1 MTCFVELVAI
11 KFLICRIRPTF
22 VQKNIFKERRLI
34 MYTKEKIKFPLL
46 KDKVA
51 KKLFTEKKVGLEY
64 LRKIISLAIGI
75 PMDMID
81 KDIKLIH
88 PNIAVNKN
96 IVNSEAD
103 VVLENGEFYV
113 NLEINY
119 YNNETSDIK
128 NGLYLCHL
136 LLRQVKKAK
145 EYETLKKVYQI
156 NLNSYD
162 ALGKEEF
169 IYHSKLYEK
178 KYHIERSDFIEIID
192 INLEKLRQIDYNTL
206 VKSDDMTLEKALYL
220 FVCDDIEKLNVIY
233 EGDKLMKKL
242 MKENEDLLK
251 NFDEMLYYD
260 RDKMFLNACY
270 DKGYSKGESI
280 GYSKGKNEGK
290 QEERLQIARGL
301 LKLDVPIEKI
311 ELATGLSK
319 EVILTFKN
327 E

>member
-1 MTCFVELVAI
+1 
-11 KFLICRIRPTF
+11 
-22 VQKNIFKERRLI
+22 
-34 MYTKEKIKFPLL
+34 MYRKEKIKFPLL

-75 PMDMID
+75 PMYMID

-88 PNIAVNKN
+88 PNIGVNKN

-103 VVLENGEFYV
+103 VVLENDEFYV

-145 EYETLKKVYQI
+145 EYEALKKVYQI

-206 VKSDDMTLEKALYL
+206 IKSDDMTLKKALYL
-220 FVCDDIEKLNVIY
+220 FVCDDIEKLNAIY

-270 DKGYSKGESI
+270 EKGYDK
-280 GYSKGKNEGK
+280 GK
-290 QEERLQIARGL
+290 QEARQERNIEIAKEMLNKRMK
-301 LKLDVPIEKI
+301 LKDII
-311 ELATGLSK
+311 DITGLTEK
-319 EVILTFKN
+319 EIKEIV
-327 E
+327 

>member
-1 MTCFVELVAI
+1 MI
-11 KFLICRIRPTF
+11 
-22 VQKNIFKERRLI
+22 
-34 MYTKEKIKFPLL
+34 TKEKIKFPLL

-51 KKLFTEKKVGLEY
+51 KKLFTERKVGLEY

-88 PNIAVNKN
+88 PNIGVNKN

-119 YNNETSDIK
+119 YNNETSDLK

-145 EYETLKKVYQI
+145 EYEALKKVYQI

-206 VKSDDMTLEKALYL
+206 IKSDDMTLEKTLYL
-220 FVCDDIEKLNVIY
+220 FVCDDIEKLNAIY

-280 GYSKGKNEGK
+280 GYSKGK
-290 QEERLQIARGL
+290 QERNIEIAKEMLNKGMK
-301 LKLDVPIEKI
+301 LKDII
-311 ELATGLSK
+311 DITGLTEK
-319 EVILTFKN
+319 EIK
-327 E
+327 EIA

>member
-1 MTCFVELVAI
+1 M
-11 KFLICRIRPTF
+11 K
-22 VQKNIFKERRLI
+22 
-34 MYTKEKIKFPLL
+34 TKEKIKFPLL

-88 PNIAVNKN
+88 PNIGVNKN

-145 EYETLKKVYQI
+145 EYENLKKVYQI

-220 FVCDDIEKLNVIY
+220 FVCDDIEKLNAIY

-260 RDKMFLNACY
+260 RDKMFENACY
-270 DKGYSKGESI
+270 DKGYDK
-280 GYSKGKNEGK
+280 GK
-290 QEERLQIARGL
+290 QERNREIAKEM
-301 LKLDVPIEKI
+301 LKNKEAIENIAKY
-311 ELATGLSK
+311 TGLSK
-319 EVILTFKN
+319 EEILNLKD

>member
-1 MTCFVELVAI
+1 MI
-11 KFLICRIRPTF
+11 
-22 VQKNIFKERRLI
+22 
-34 MYTKEKIKFPLL
+34 TKEKIKFPLL

-51 KKLFTEKKVGLEY
+51 KKLFTERKVGLEY

-81 KDIKLIH
+81 KDIKLLH
-88 PNIAVNKN
+88 PNIGVNKN

-145 EYETLKKVYQI
+145 EYEALKKVYQI

-206 VKSDDMTLEKALYL
+206 IKSDDMTLEKALYL
-220 FVCDDIEKLNVIY
+220 FVCDDIEKLNAIY

-280 GYSKGKNEGK
+280 GYNKGK
-290 QEERLQIARGL
+290 QERNIEIAKEMLNKGMK
-301 LKLDVPIEKI
+301 LKDII
-311 ELATGLSK
+311 DITGLTEK
-319 EVILTFKN
+319 EIK
-327 E
+327 EIA

>member
-1 MTCFVELVAI
+1 
-11 KFLICRIRPTF
+11 
-22 VQKNIFKERRLI
+22 

-88 PNIAVNKN
+88 PNIGINKN

-103 VVLENGEFYV
+103 VVLENDEFYV

-145 EYETLKKVYQI
+145 EYENLKKVYQI

-220 FVCDDIEKLNVIY
+220 FVCDDIEKLNAIY

-270 DKGYSKGESI
+270 DKGYDK
-280 GYSKGKNEGK
+280 GK
-290 QEERLQIARGL
+290 QERNREIAKEMLNKGMK
-301 LKLDVPIEKI
+301 LKDII
-311 ELATGLSK
+311 DITGLTEK
-319 EVILTFKN
+319 EIK
-327 E
+327 EIA

>member
-1 MTCFVELVAI
+1 
-11 KFLICRIRPTF
+11 
-22 VQKNIFKERRLI
+22 
-34 MYTKEKIKFPLL
+34 
-46 KDKVA
+46 
-51 KKLFTEKKVGLEY
+51 
-64 LRKIISLAIGI
+64 
-75 PMDMID
+75 MDMID

-88 PNIAVNKN
+88 PNIGVNKN

-103 VVLENGEFYV
+103 VVLENNEFYV

-145 EYETLKKVYQI
+145 EYEALKKVYQI

-169 IYHSKLYEK
+169 IYHSKLYETK
-178 KYHIERSDFIEIID
+178 HHIERSDFIEIID

-206 VKSDDMTLEKALYL
+206 VKSEDMTLEKALYL
-220 FVCDDIEKLNVIY
+220 FVCDDIEKLNAIY
-233 EGDKLMKKL
+233 EGDRLMKKL

-260 RDKMFLNACY
+260 RDKMFENACY

-280 GYSKGKNEGK
+280 GYSKGK
-290 QEERLQIARGL
+290 QERNIEIAKEL
-301 LKLDVPIEKI
+301 LKLEVPIEKI
-311 ELATGLSK
+311 MMATGLSEK
-319 EVILTFKN
+319 EILTLRN
-327 E
+327 D

>member
-1 MTCFVELVAI
+1 
-11 KFLICRIRPTF
+11 
-22 VQKNIFKERRLI
+22 

-51 KKLFTEKKVGLEY
+51 KKLFTEKQVGLEY

-88 PNIAVNKN
+88 PNIGVNKN

-103 VVLENGEFYV
+103 VVLENDEFYV

-145 EYETLKKVYQI
+145 EYEALKKVYQI

-206 VKSDDMTLEKALYL
+206 IKSDDMTLEKALYL
-220 FVCDDIEKLNVIY
+220 FVCDDIEKLNAIY
-233 EGDKLMKKL
+233 EGDRLMKKL

-270 DKGYSKGESI
+270 EKGYDK
-280 GYSKGKNEGK
+280 GK
-290 QEERLQIARGL
+290 QEARQERNIEIAKEL
-301 LKLDVPIEKI
+301 LKLEVPIEKI
-311 ELATGLSK
+311 MMATGLSK
-319 EVILTFKN
+319 EEILTIKN

>member
-1 MTCFVELVAI
+1 M
-11 KFLICRIRPTF
+11 
-22 VQKNIFKERRLI
+22 N
-34 MYTKEKIKFPLL
+34 TKEKIKFPLL

-64 LRKIISLAIGI
+64 LRKIISLAIDI

-88 PNIAVNKN
+88 PNIGVNKN

-145 EYETLKKVYQI
+145 EYEALKKVYQI

-169 IYHSKLYEK
+169 IYHSKLYEMK
-178 KYHIERSDFIEIID
+178 HHIERSDFIEIID

-206 VKSDDMTLEKALYL
+206 IKSDDMTLEKALYL
-220 FVCDDIEKLNVIY
+220 FVCDDIEKLNAIY
-233 EGDKLMKKL
+233 EGDRLMKKL

-260 RDKMFLNACY
+260 RDKMFMNACY
-270 DKGYSKGESI
+270 DKGYDKG
-280 GYSKGKNEGK
+280 YDNGK
-290 QEERLQIARGL
+290 QEAIIATRKQL
-301 LKLDVPIEKI
+301 AKDMLIANEPIEKI
-311 ELATGLSK
+311 AQFSKLSK
-319 EVILTFKN
+319 EEILNLKD

>member
-1 MTCFVELVAI
+1 
-11 KFLICRIRPTF
+11 
-22 VQKNIFKERRLI
+22 

-88 PNIAVNKN
+88 PSIGINKN

-220 FVCDDIEKLNVIY
+220 FVCDDIEKLNAIY

-270 DKGYSKGESI
+270 DKGYSKGESV
-280 GYSKGKNEGK
+280 GYSKGK
-290 QEERLQIARGL
+290 QERNKEIAKELLQL
-301 LKLDVPIEKI
+301 EVSLPKI
-311 ELATGLSK
+311 MKATGLSK
-319 EVILTFKN
+319 EEILNLKD

>member
-1 MTCFVELVAI
+1 
-11 KFLICRIRPTF
+11 
-22 VQKNIFKERRLI
+22 

-145 EYETLKKVYQI
+145 EYENLKKVYQI

-206 VKSDDMTLEKALYL
+206 IKSNDMTLEKALYL
-220 FVCDDIEKLNVIY
+220 FVCDDIEKLNAIY

-270 DKGYSKGESI
+270 DKGYDK
-280 GYSKGKNEGK
+280 GK
-290 QEERLQIARGL
+290 QERNREIAKEM
-301 LKLDVPIEKI
+301 LKNKEAIENIAKY
-311 ELATGLSK
+311 TGLSK
-319 EVILTFKN
+319 EEILNLKD

>member
-1 MTCFVELVAI
+1 MI
-11 KFLICRIRPTF
+11 
-22 VQKNIFKERRLI
+22 
-34 MYTKEKIKFPLL
+34 TKEKIKFPLL

-51 KKLFTEKKVGLEY
+51 KKLFTERKVGLEY

-88 PNIAVNKN
+88 PNIGVNKN

-145 EYETLKKVYQI
+145 EYEALKKVYQI

-220 FVCDDIEKLNVIY
+220 FVCDDIEKLNAIY

-280 GYSKGKNEGK
+280 GYSKGK
-290 QEERLQIARGL
+290 QERNIEIAKEMLNKGMK
-301 LKLDVPIEKI
+301 LKDII
-311 ELATGLSK
+311 DITGLTEK
-319 EVILTFKN
+319 EIK
-327 E
+327 EIA

>member
-1 MTCFVELVAI
+1 M
-11 KFLICRIRPTF
+11 K
-22 VQKNIFKERRLI
+22 
-34 MYTKEKIKFPLL
+34 TKEKIKFPLL

-64 LRKIISLAIGI
+64 FRTIISLAIGL

-88 PNIAVNKN
+88 PNIGINKN

-145 EYETLKKVYQI
+145 EYENLKKVYQI

-220 FVCDDIEKLNVIY
+220 FVCDDIEKLNAIY

-270 DKGYSKGESI
+270 DKGYSKGESV
-280 GYSKGKNEGK
+280 GYSKGK
-290 QEERLQIARGL
+290 QERNKEIAKELLQL
-301 LKLDVPIEKI
+301 EVSLPKI
-311 ELATGLSK
+311 MKATGLSK
-319 EVILTFKN
+319 EEILNLKD

>member
-1 MTCFVELVAI
+1 
-11 KFLICRIRPTF
+11 
-22 VQKNIFKERRLI
+22 

-51 KKLFTEKKVGLEY
+51 KKLFTEKQVGLEY

-88 PNIAVNKN
+88 PNIGVNKN

-220 FVCDDIEKLNVIY
+220 FVCDDIEKLNAIY

-280 GYSKGKNEGK
+280 GYSNGK
-290 QEERLQIARGL
+290 QERNREIAKEMLNKRMK
-301 LKLDVPIEKI
+301 LKDII
-311 ELATGLSK
+311 DITGLTEK
-319 EVILTFKN
+319 EIKEIV
-327 E
+327 

>member
-1 MTCFVELVAI
+1 MI
-11 KFLICRIRPTF
+11 
-22 VQKNIFKERRLI
+22 
-34 MYTKEKIKFPLL
+34 TKEKIKFPLL

-51 KKLFTEKKVGLEY
+51 KKLFTEKQVGLEY

-88 PNIAVNKN
+88 PNIGVNKN

-103 VVLENGEFYV
+103 VVLENNEFYV

-136 LLRQVKKAK
+136 LLRQVKTAK
-145 EYETLKKVYQI
+145 EYEALKKVYQI

-206 VKSDDMTLEKALYL
+206 VKSEDMTLEKALYL
-220 FVCDDIEKLNVIY
+220 FVCDDIEKLNAIY
-233 EGDKLMKKL
+233 EGDRLMKKL

-270 DKGYSKGESI
+270 EKGYDK
-280 GYSKGKNEGK
+280 GK
-290 QEERLQIARGL
+290 QEARQERNIEIAKEMLNKRMK
-301 LKLDVPIEKI
+301 LKDII
-311 ELATGLSK
+311 DITGLTEK
-319 EVILTFKN
+319 EIKEIV
-327 E
+327 

>member
-1 MTCFVELVAI
+1 MI
-11 KFLICRIRPTF
+11 
-22 VQKNIFKERRLI
+22 
-34 MYTKEKIKFPLL
+34 TKEKIKFPLL

-64 LRKIISLAIGI
+64 LRKIISLALGI

-88 PNIAVNKN
+88 PNIGVNKN

-136 LLRQVKKAK
+136 LLRQVKTAK
-145 EYETLKKVYQI
+145 EYEALKKVYQI

-206 VKSDDMTLEKALYL
+206 IKSEDMTLEKALYL
-220 FVCDDIEKLNVIY
+220 FVCDDIEKLNAIY
-233 EGDKLMKKL
+233 EGDRLMKKL

-270 DKGYSKGESI
+270 EKGYDK
-280 GYSKGKNEGK
+280 GK
-290 QEERLQIARGL
+290 QEARQERNIEIAKEMLNKGMK
-301 LKLDVPIEKI
+301 LKDII
-311 ELATGLSK
+311 DITGLTEK
-319 EVILTFKN
+319 EIK
-327 E
+327 EIA

>member
-1 MTCFVELVAI
+1 MI
-11 KFLICRIRPTF
+11 
-22 VQKNIFKERRLI
+22 
-34 MYTKEKIKFPLL
+34 TKEKIKFPLL

-88 PNIAVNKN
+88 PNIGVNKN

-136 LLRQVKKAK
+136 LLRQVKTAK
-145 EYETLKKVYQI
+145 EYEALKKVYQI

-206 VKSDDMTLEKALYL
+206 IKSEDMTLEKALYL
-220 FVCDDIEKLNVIY
+220 FVCDDIEKLNAIY
-233 EGDKLMKKL
+233 EGDRLMKKL

-270 DKGYSKGESI
+270 EKGYDK
-280 GYSKGKNEGK
+280 GK
-290 QEERLQIARGL
+290 QEARQERNIEIAKEMLNKGMK
-301 LKLDVPIEKI
+301 LKDII
-311 ELATGLSK
+311 DITGLTEK
-319 EVILTFKN
+319 EIK
-327 E
+327 EIA

>member
-1 MTCFVELVAI
+1 
-11 KFLICRIRPTF
+11 
-22 VQKNIFKERRLI
+22 

-88 PNIAVNKN
+88 PSIGINKN

-206 VKSDDMTLEKALYL
+206 VKSEDMTLEKALYL
-220 FVCDDIEKLNVIY
+220 FVCDDIEKLNAIY

-270 DKGYSKGESI
+270 DKGYSKGESV
-280 GYSKGKNEGK
+280 GYSKGK
-290 QEERLQIARGL
+290 QERNKEIAKELLQL
-301 LKLDVPIEKI
+301 EVSLPKI
-311 ELATGLSK
+311 MKATGLSK
-319 EVILTFKN
+319 EEILNLKD

>member
-1 MTCFVELVAI
+1 
-11 KFLICRIRPTF
+11 
-22 VQKNIFKERRLI
+22 
-34 MYTKEKIKFPLL
+34 MYRKEKIKFPLL

-75 PMDMID
+75 PMYMID

-88 PNIAVNKN
+88 PNIGVNKN

-103 VVLENGEFYV
+103 VVLENDEFYV

-206 VKSDDMTLEKALYL
+206 IKSDDMTLKKALYL
-220 FVCDDIEKLNVIY
+220 FVCDDIEKLNAIY

-270 DKGYSKGESI
+270 EKGYDK
-280 GYSKGKNEGK
+280 GK
-290 QEERLQIARGL
+290 QEARQERNIEIAKEMLNKRL
-301 LKLDVPIEKI
+301 NLKDIRDI
-311 ELATGLSK
+311 TGLTEK
-319 EVILTFKN
+319 EIKEIV
-327 E
+327 

>member
-1 MTCFVELVAI
+1 MKVGESQFFLTCFVKLVAI

-22 VQKNIFKERRLI
+22 VQKNIFKERGRI
-34 MYTKEKIKFPLL
+34 MNTKEKIKFPLL

-88 PNIAVNKN
+88 PNIGVNKN

-103 VVLENGEFYV
+103 VVLENDEFYV

-136 LLRQVKKAK
+136 LLRQVKTAK
-145 EYETLKKVYQI
+145 EYEALKKVYQI

-206 VKSDDMTLEKALYL
+206 VKSEDMTLEKALYL
-220 FVCDDIEKLNVIY
+220 FVCDDMEKLNAIY

-251 NFDEMLYYD
+251 DFDEMLYYD
-260 RDKMFLNACY
+260 RDKMFENACY
-270 DKGYSKGESI
+270 DKGDDK
-280 GYSKGKNEGK
+280 GK
-290 QEERLQIARGL
+290 QERNREIAKEM
-301 LKLDVPIEKI
+301 LKNKEAIENIVKY
-311 ELATGLSK
+311 TGLSK
-319 EVILTFKN
+319 EEILNLKD

>member
-1 MTCFVELVAI
+1 
-11 KFLICRIRPTF
+11 
-22 VQKNIFKERRLI
+22 

-145 EYETLKKVYQI
+145 EYENLKKVYQI

-220 FVCDDIEKLNVIY
+220 FVCDDIEKLNAIY

-270 DKGYSKGESI
+270 DKGYDK
-280 GYSKGKNEGK
+280 GK
-290 QEERLQIARGL
+290 QEAIIATRKQL
-301 LKLDVPIEKI
+301 AKDMLIANEPIEKI
-311 ELATGLSK
+311 VQFSKLSK
-319 EVILTFKN
+319 EEILNLKD

>member
-1 MTCFVELVAI
+1 
-11 KFLICRIRPTF
+11 
-22 VQKNIFKERRLI
+22 

-88 PNIAVNKN
+88 PSIGINKN

-145 EYETLKKVYQI
+145 EYENLKKVYQI

-220 FVCDDIEKLNVIY
+220 FVCDDIEKLNAIY
-233 EGDKLMKKL
+233 EGDKLMEKL

-280 GYSKGKNEGK
+280 GYSKGK
-290 QEERLQIARGL
+290 QERNKEIAKELLQL
-301 LKLDVPIEKI
+301 EVSLPKI
-311 ELATGLSK
+311 MKATGLSK
-319 EVILTFKN
+319 EEILNLKD

>member
-1 MTCFVELVAI
+1 
-11 KFLICRIRPTF
+11 
-22 VQKNIFKERRLI
+22 

-103 VVLENGEFYV
+103 VVLENGQFYV

-145 EYETLKKVYQI
+145 EYENLKKVYQI

-220 FVCDDIEKLNVIY
+220 FVCDDIEKLNAIY

-260 RDKMFLNACY
+260 RDKMFENACY
-270 DKGYSKGESI
+270 DKGYDK
-280 GYSKGKNEGK
+280 GK
-290 QEERLQIARGL
+290 QEQRLQIVKEL
-301 LKLDVPIEKI
+301 LKLEVPIEKI
-311 ELATGLSK
+311 MIATGLSEK
-319 EVILTFKN
+319 EILTFKN
-327 E
+327 D

>member
-1 MTCFVELVAI
+1 M
-11 KFLICRIRPTF
+11 
-22 VQKNIFKERRLI
+22 N
-34 MYTKEKIKFPLL
+34 TKEKIKFPLL

-88 PNIAVNKN
+88 PNIGVNKN

-136 LLRQVKKAK
+136 LLRQVKTAK
-145 EYETLKKVYQI
+145 EYEALKKVYQI

-206 VKSDDMTLEKALYL
+206 IKSDDMTLEKALYL
-220 FVCDDIEKLNVIY
+220 FVCDDIEKLNAIY

-251 NFDEMLYYD
+251 NFDEILYYD

-270 DKGYSKGESI
+270 EKGYDK
-280 GYSKGKNEGK
+280 GK
-290 QEERLQIARGL
+290 QEARQERNIEIAKEMLNKRMK
-301 LKLDVPIEKI
+301 LKDII
-311 ELATGLSK
+311 DITGLTEK
-319 EVILTFKN
+319 EIKEIV
-327 E
+327 

>member
-1 MTCFVELVAI
+1 
-11 KFLICRIRPTF
+11 
-22 VQKNIFKERRLI
+22 

-51 KKLFTEKKVGLEY
+51 KKLFTEKQVGLEY

-88 PNIAVNKN
+88 PNIGIKKN

-103 VVLENGEFYV
+103 VVLENDEFYV

-145 EYETLKKVYQI
+145 EYENLKKVYQI

-220 FVCDDIEKLNVIY
+220 FVCDDIEKLNAIY

-260 RDKMFLNACY
+260 RDKMFENACY
-270 DKGYSKGESI
+270 DKGYDK
-280 GYSKGKNEGK
+280 GK
-290 QEERLQIARGL
+290 QEAIIATRKQL
-301 LKLDVPIEKI
+301 AKDMLIANEPIEKI
-311 ELATGLSK
+311 VQFSKLSK
-319 EVILTFKN
+319 EEILNLKD

>member
-1 MTCFVELVAI
+1 M
-11 KFLICRIRPTF
+11 K
-22 VQKNIFKERRLI
+22 
-34 MYTKEKIKFPLL
+34 TKEKIKFPLL

-51 KKLFTEKKVGLEY
+51 KKLFTEKQVGLEY

-88 PNIAVNKN
+88 PSIGINKN

-145 EYETLKKVYQI
+145 EYENLKKVYQI

-220 FVCDDIEKLNVIY
+220 FVCDDIEKLNAIY

-270 DKGYSKGESI
+270 DKGYDK
-280 GYSKGKNEGK
+280 GK
-290 QEERLQIARGL
+290 QERNREIAKEM
-301 LKLDVPIEKI
+301 LKNKEAIENIVKY
-311 ELATGLSK
+311 TGLSK
-319 EVILTFKN
+319 EEILNFKD

>member
-1 MTCFVELVAI
+1 MI
-11 KFLICRIRPTF
+11 
-22 VQKNIFKERRLI
+22 
-34 MYTKEKIKFPLL
+34 TKEKIKFPLL

-88 PNIAVNKN
+88 PNIGVNKN

-136 LLRQVKKAK
+136 LLRQVKNAK
-145 EYETLKKVYQI
+145 EYENLKKVYQI

-169 IYHSKLYEK
+169 IYHSKLYEAK
-178 KYHIERSDFIEIID
+178 HHIERSDFIEIID

-206 VKSDDMTLEKALYL
+206 VKSEDMTLEKALYL
-220 FVCDDIEKLNVIY
+220 FVCDDMEKLNAIY

-251 NFDEMLYYD
+251 DFDEMLYYD

-270 DKGYSKGESI
+270 DKGYDKG
-280 GYSKGKNEGK
+280 YDNGK
-290 QEERLQIARGL
+290 QEAIIATRKQL
-301 LKLDVPIEKI
+301 AKDMLIANEPIEKI
-311 ELATGLSK
+311 AQFSKLSK
-319 EVILTFKN
+319 EEILNLKD

>member
-1 MTCFVELVAI
+1 
-11 KFLICRIRPTF
+11 
-22 VQKNIFKERRLI
+22 
-34 MYTKEKIKFPLL
+34 
-46 KDKVA
+46 
-51 KKLFTEKKVGLEY
+51 
-64 LRKIISLAIGI
+64 
-75 PMDMID
+75 MID

-88 PNIAVNKN
+88 PSIGINKN

-103 VVLENGEFYV
+103 VVLENDEFYV

-136 LLRQVKKAK
+136 LLRQVKTAK
-145 EYETLKKVYQI
+145 EYENLKKVYQI

-162 ALGKEEF
+162 ALGQGDF

-192 INLEKLRQIDYNTL
+192 INLENLRQIDYNTL

-220 FVCDDIEKLNVIY
+220 FVCDDIEKLNAIY

-242 MKENEDLLK
+242 IKENEDLLK
-251 NFDEMLYYD
+251 DFDEMLYYD

-270 DKGYSKGESI
+270 DKGYSKG
-280 GYSKGKNEGK
+280 KNEGYNK
-290 QEERLQIARGL
+290 AQMAIAKEL
-301 LKLDVPIEKI
+301 LKLEVPIEKI
-311 ELATGLSK
+311 VMATGLSEK
-319 EVILTFKN
+319 EILN
-327 E
+327 LQD

>member
-1 MTCFVELVAI
+1 
-11 KFLICRIRPTF
+11 
-22 VQKNIFKERRLI
+22 

-88 PNIAVNKN
+88 PNIGINKN

-145 EYETLKKVYQI
+145 EYENLKKVYQI

-220 FVCDDIEKLNVIY
+220 FVCDDIEKLNAIY

-270 DKGYSKGESI
+270 DKGYSKGESV
-280 GYSKGKNEGK
+280 GYSKGK
-290 QEERLQIARGL
+290 QERNKEIAKELLQL
-301 LKLDVPIEKI
+301 EVSLPKI
-311 ELATGLSK
+311 MKATGLSK
-319 EVILTFKN
+319 EEILNLKD

>member
-1 MTCFVELVAI
+1 MI
-11 KFLICRIRPTF
+11 
-22 VQKNIFKERRLI
+22 
-34 MYTKEKIKFPLL
+34 TKEKIKFPLL

-88 PNIAVNKN
+88 PNIGVNKN
-96 IVNSEAD
+96 IVNFEAD
-103 VVLENGEFYV
+103 VVLENDEFYV

-145 EYETLKKVYQI
+145 EYKTLKKVYQI

-169 IYHSKLYEK
+169 IYHSKLYEMK
-178 KYHIERSDFIEIID
+178 HHIERSDFIEIID

-206 VKSDDMTLEKALYL
+206 IKSDDMTLEKALYL
-220 FVCDDIEKLNVIY
+220 FVCDDIEKLNAIY
-233 EGDKLMKKL
+233 EGDRLMKKL

-251 NFDEMLYYD
+251 DFDEMLYYD
-260 RDKMFLNACY
+260 RDKMFENACY
-270 DKGYSKGESI
+270 EKGYE
-280 GYSKGKNEGK
+280 KGKKERNEELAK
-290 QEERLQIARGL
+290 DMLIANE
-301 LKLDVPIEKI
+301 PIEKI
-311 ELATGLSK
+311 VQFSKLSK
-319 EVILTFKN
+319 EEILNLKDK
-327 E
+327 

>member
-1 MTCFVELVAI
+1 
-11 KFLICRIRPTF
+11 
-22 VQKNIFKERRLI
+22 

-88 PNIAVNKN
+88 PNIGVNKN

-145 EYETLKKVYQI
+145 EYENLKKVYQI

-220 FVCDDIEKLNVIY
+220 FVCDDIEKLNAIY

-270 DKGYSKGESI
+270 DKGYDK
-280 GYSKGKNEGK
+280 GK
-290 QEERLQIARGL
+290 QERNREIAKEMLNKGMK
-301 LKLDVPIEKI
+301 LKDII
-311 ELATGLSK
+311 DITGLTEK
-319 EVILTFKN
+319 EIK
-327 E
+327 EIA